1 MGSKQVQLSHNNDE
15 VGGFPAMTEIP
26 PQRFTVEET
35 VYVVCVPQLPMSV
48 NLFLTRSGLLSLI
61 AIGPRRVRR
70 TGCRCCGQRDRCRD
84 RIAIYCLRR
93 YRNPIRQ
100 TPTDAD
106 LKRSDGK
113 NEKGYSV
120 KERWTQQKSKSFSAV
135 DNSLNGIF
143 G

>member
-1 MGSKQVQLSHNNDE
+1 MQLSHNNDG
-15 VGGFPAMTEIP
+15 VAGFPAMTDIP
-26 PQRFTVEET
+26 PQRFIVEET
-35 VYVVCVPQLPMSV
+35 VYVVCVPQLPVSV
-48 NLFLTRSGLLSLI
+48 KLYMIRSGTLSLI
-61 AIGPRRVRR
+61 AIGPRRGRW
-70 TGCRCCGQRDRCRD
+70 TGCRCCRKRDRCRD

-100 TPTDAD
+100 TPTNTD

-120 KERWTQQKSKSFSAV
+120 KERWTQQKSKCFSAFN
-135 DNSLNGIF
+135 NSLNSIF